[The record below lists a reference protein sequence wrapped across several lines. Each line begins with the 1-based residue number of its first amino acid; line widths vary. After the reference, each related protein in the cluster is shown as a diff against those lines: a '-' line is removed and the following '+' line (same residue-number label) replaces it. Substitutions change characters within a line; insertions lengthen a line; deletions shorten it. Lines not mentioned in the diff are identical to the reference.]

1 MEICRVL
8 SGYSY
13 GRADIVRRAM
23 AKKKQD
29 VMERERQAFVYGS
42 DGSDGSSPCCGAV
55 ANGVSAE
62 TANAIFDEIAVFADY
77 AFNKSHA
84 VSYAYLAYQTAYLK
98 VHYFADDMAALLTSV
113 MGDTTKTM
121 EYLTACQN
129 AGVKVLPPHVNES
142 TAVFAKCG
150 DHIRFGLLAV
160 KNLGRGF
167 IQAMTEQRQKEGNFT
182 SLADFCRRMLPCGLN
197 KQALDSLIRCGA
209 LDGLGLNRRQMI
221 EFQEQVLADCRDERN
236 SIVTGQMNLFGGA
249 DERAVQET
257 QIPPLAEYDRAFLL
271 QLEHDSLGLY
281 LSGHPLEQVEW
292 LRRLCHAADAAALRE
307 QKDSATVLLIVTLQH
322 IKQHTTKQGETMCFL
337 TCEDRSGTAD
347 CVVFPSLY
355 PAVRQYL
362 QKEAVLCIRGK
373 LTQKEETVSVL
384 CDSVL
389 TEEGFRRTMSQ
400 GRLCIKTDSRQT
412 EKLHALA
419 ALVQQYPGDVPVCF
433 YLTDRKKMLSLRGGQ
448 AMAVQPES
456 YAALCG
462 LVPPEQIGFL
472 PAK

>member
-1 MEICRVL
+1 MKVLNFGLKKEFLDRYSSIDLYLENRSHPEKIAYAHPLLEPILKPTYGCMVYQEQVMEICRVL

-129 AGVKVLPPHVNES
+129 AGVKVLSPHVNES

-292 LRRLCHAADAAALRE
+292 LRRLCHAVDAASLRE
-307 QKDSATVLLIVTLQH
+307 QKDGASVLLIVTLQH

-347 CVVFPSLY
+347 LKLWV
-355 PAVRQYL
+355 
-362 QKEAVLCIRGK
+362 GK
-373 LTQKEETVSVL
+373 LIL
-384 CDSVL
+384 
-389 TEEGFRRTMSQ
+389 
-400 GRLCIKTDSRQT
+400 I
-412 EKLHALA
+412 
-419 ALVQQYPGDVPVCF
+419 
-433 YLTDRKKMLSLRGGQ
+433 
-448 AMAVQPES
+448 
-456 YAALCG
+456 
-462 LVPPEQIGFL
+462 FL
-472 PAK
+472 MTIISK